1 MYFCQTLSPIHL
13 HWRLPELRHLWG
25 WESKRREE
33 GSTCWSA
40 LWFPVQHWSDFQ
52 CHSTKSPEVFR
63 IVQLSRIPDLLV
75 VIFLECCQNA
85 EVRRI
90 NILSK
95 SISDI
100 ENFLSKA
107 SDILRTFLS
116 QFLSHDLLQVSF
128 SIMKIGSLGGQG
140 QDFYFAA
147 FWACFTL
154 FCG

>member
-1 MYFCQTLSPIHL
+1 MLQNKGKLNVLLSIFAHVFLNLDIFELGKHLDLNFDCQF
-13 HWRLPELRHLWG
+13 
-25 WESKRREE
+25 K
-33 GSTCWSA
+33 
-40 LWFPVQHWSDFQ
+40 HWSDFQ
-52 CHSTKSPEVFR
+52 CHSTKSAEVFR
-63 IVQLSRIPDLLV
+63 IVQLSRIPVLVV
-75 VIFLECCQNA
+75 VIFPECCQNA

-116 QFLSHDLLQVSF
+116 QFLSHALLQVSF
-128 SIMKIGSLGGQG
+128 IIMKIGSLGGQG

-147 FWACFTL
+147 FWACFIL
-154 FCG
+154 SCG